1 MALTNKDGDKDN
13 YKEIFE
19 ELVKEGFDEIKELTD
34 EINHNDLIY
43 YLKSNSARTRFD
55 DYNDGK
61 ELFRKIQ
68 YGEMKLE
75 EANKNSRMSLN

>member
-43 YLKSNSARTRFD
+43 YLKGNSARTRFD
-55 DYNDGK
+55 DYNNGK